1 MGVSVWSGQTVE
13 VETTAVKAVVYDLP
27 SENQRVLA
35 DPEVKRKVRSV
46 RVWSITLLHRLG
58 VACTE
63 SVVLVPPSRAERIE
77 ATVNRVLQLY
87 RDLEDWVTERGIR
100 VELEPIIRVLSL
112 SNNQARELLP
122 IAERRL
128 LETIDNAIDRVS
140 RVLDEIREITDE
152 NRRRRVRYGL
162 NRLSRE
168 IDRLYEVAREL
179 GIDITRDYEYLVQL
193 IDQAINETV

>member
-1 MGVSVWSGQTVE
+1 M
-13 VETTAVKAVVYDLP
+13 YDLP
-27 SENQRVLA
+27 SENQRQLR
-35 DPEVKRKVRSV
+35 DPEIKRKVRSV

-58 VACTE
+58 VICTE
-63 SVVLVPPSRAERIE
+63 SVVLVPPSRVDKIE
-77 ATVNRVLQLY
+77 GTVRRVYELY
-87 RDLEDWVTERGIR
+87 SDLEEWISGRGVR

-112 SNNQARELLP
+112 SGSQARELLP

-128 LETIDNAIDRVS
+128 LETIDNSIERVS
-140 RVLDEIREITDE
+140 RILDEIREITDE
-152 NRRRRVRYGL
+152 NRRRRVRYSL

-193 IDQAINETV
+193 IDQAVSETM

>member
-1 MGVSVWSGQTVE
+1 MSVVSTQSVE
-13 VETTAVKAVVYDLP
+13 VETEAVKAIVYDLP
-27 SENQRVLA
+27 SENQRQLR
-35 DPEVKRKVRSV
+35 DPEIKRKVRSV

-58 VACTE
+58 VICTE
-63 SVVLVPPSRAERIE
+63 SVVLVPPSRVDKIERTI
-77 ATVNRVLQLY
+77 NRVYELY
-87 RDLEDWVTERGIR
+87 RDTEEWISGRGVR

>member
-1 MGVSVWSGQTVE
+1 MSVVSTQSVE
-13 VETTAVKAVVYDLP
+13 VETEAVKAIVYDLP
-27 SENQRVLA
+27 SENQRQLR
-35 DPEVKRKVRSV
+35 DPEIKRKVRSV

-58 VACTE
+58 VICTE
-63 SVVLVPPSRAERIE
+63 SVVLVPPSRVDKIE
-77 ATVNRVLQLY
+77 GTVRRVYELY
-87 RDLEDWVTERGIR
+87 SDLEEWISGRGVR

-112 SNNQARELLP
+112 SGSQARELLP

-128 LETIDNAIDRVS
+128 LETIDNSIERVS
-140 RVLDEIREITDE
+140 RILDEIREITDE
-152 NRRRRVRYGL
+152 NRRRRVRYSL

>member
-1 MGVSVWSGQTVE
+1 MSVVSTQSVE
-13 VETTAVKAVVYDLP
+13 VETEAVKAIVYDLP
-27 SENQRVLA
+27 SENQRRLR

-58 VACTE
+58 VVCTE
-63 SVVLVPPSRAERIE
+63 SVVLVPPSRVDKIE
-77 ATVNRVLQLY
+77 GVVRRVYELY
-87 RDLEDWVTERGIR
+87 RDTEEWISGRGVR

-112 SNNQARELLP
+112 SGSQARELLP

-140 RVLDEIREITDE
+140 RVLEEIREITDE
-152 NRRRRVRYGL
+152 GRRRRVRYGL